1 MSFTFNFTKDQLKEM
16 IPKNPYLDNWY
27 KAISEILPEYEINTP
42 QRVAAFL
49 AQCAHE
55 SGGFIFQITKQQV
68 YAKCFLSISQTMQ
81 QQRPTLTS
89 QKRSLTEFMLV
100 VWETVTNHL
109 ETDGATVVED

>member
-55 SGGFIFQITKQQV
+55 SGGFIFLKENLNYKAASLRKV
-68 YAKCFLSISQTMQ
+68 Q